1 MQHCSFLAF
10 GLCSAFFAGLRSI
23 HALRDS
29 SAQLH
34 RVLLLNRHAQEMDE
48 EPASGGM
55 RPLADAVGLIRLDVA
70 VRDNKGNLV
79 SGLPVSDFTL
89 LENDKSN
96 KILSFQAI
104 EGGGERGVPAA
115 EVVLL
120 LDTVGLSNAQSSLQE
135 REVRRFLQQK

>member
-48 EPASGGM
+48 EPASRGM
-55 RPLADAVGLIRLDVA
+55 RPLADAVGLIRLDVN

-79 SGLPVSDFTL
+79 SGLP
-89 LENDKSN
+89 E
-96 KILSFQAI
+96 
-104 EGGGERGVPAA
+104 
-115 EVVLL
+115 
-120 LDTVGLSNAQSSLQE
+120 
-135 REVRRFLQQK
+135 